1 MVQTRV
7 FLSIASQLIR
17 ERSRCSTHAD
27 ATPVARSLGRA
38 LGPIPQTGTQS
49 TGQLLSVIGY
59 KSDAPRS
66 SESALRLKQGSPYTF
81 DVASEAK
88 DSFTACQLN
97 LPPPPPPHPNSPQP
111 TLQVAR
117 RHSRPAGGQQ
127 SPRAEGAPW
136 RRCRILTEELDRATG
151 AVCGGPPAAGR
162 LCRAVGPGRP
172 GQPGQ

>member
-49 TGQLLSVIGY
+49 TGQLLSVIGD

-88 DSFTACQLN
+88 DSFTACQRN
-97 LPPPPPPHPNSPQP
+97 LPPPPPPAPKLTPAHFAGCQAA
-111 TLQVAR
+111 Q
-117 RHSRPAGGQQ
+117 PAGG
-127 SPRAEGAPW
+127 
-136 RRCRILTEELDRATG
+136 RATE
-151 AVCGGPPAAGR
+151 PTSRGR
-162 LCRAVGPGRP
+162 SLAPL
-172 GQPGQ
+172 QDLD